1 MRPSSNTILGGR
13 YALTERIAIGGMGE
27 VWKAKDQV
35 LGRIVAVKIL
45 KDEYNG
51 DPTFLQRFRAEARHT
66 ALLNHPGVANVF
78 DYGED
83 EGSAFLVMELVP
95 GEPLSNIIDRQ
106 KSLDPDTVLNYIG
119 QTARALAA
127 AHAQGLVHRDVKP
140 GNLIITPDNRVKVT
154 DFGIARLA
162 DQVPLTAT
170 GQVMGTAQYL
180 APEQATG
187 QTATGSSDIYS
198 LGIIGYELLAGRRP
212 FTGESQIAIA
222 LAQVN
227 DNPPALPDSIPE
239 PVRALIMSMLA
250 KDPEERPEN
259 AGKLANAVDAL
270 RRGDVKAA
278 VTMVPGMQPFLS
290 QDFSD
295 EQPTEAIAPVSGPS
309 TRPMS
314 GTAAAGVTGSAA
326 AAAQPDPKYSAHP
339 STAQFDAVNRPPSS
353 QRGSTPQGER
363 RKTSVWAW
371 LLPLLALLVAL
382 AVAGVYFLSS
392 RDDSGSPAPGT
403 VTSSTVSP
411 TANTVVLPAN
421 MVGRDAD
428 QVASEITAMGVNVDK
443 RLQQG
448 TGQAE
453 NTVVSVEPA
462 AGSRVEVGSTVVM
475 YVAWTPGAQPTPGAG
490 TGGTG
495 ATQSPQQQPE
505 QNQNTPAPQQTAQP
519 APTNG
524 GNDAGDGT
532 GADNGGAGNGATTG
546 TGQTGENGANTQAD
560 AGAQGTTDQGTTNQ
574 GAADQGARTEAG
586 SGQDNSV
593 QGSGRG
599 ALAAPSAP
607 GSGTGG

>member
-95 GEPLSNIIDRQ
+95 GDPLSNVIDRK
-106 KSLDPDTVLNYIG
+106 KSLEPDTVLNYIG

-198 LGIIGYELLAGRRP
+198 LGIIGYELLAGKRP

-227 DNPPALPDSIPE
+227 DSPPPLPDNLPE

-250 KDPEERPEN
+250 KDPQDRPEN

-270 RRGDVKAA
+270 RRNDVKSA
-278 VTMVPGMQPFLS
+278 VAMVPGMAVFLPGH
-290 QDFSD
+290 QDND
-295 EQPTEAIAPVSGPS
+295 QPTEAMSAVKDDH
-309 TRPMS
+309 TRAMPRS
-314 GTAAAGVTGSAA
+314 TGSAA
-326 AAAQPDPKYSAHP
+326 APAVVGSAAAADRPDPKYSAHP
-339 STAQFDAVNRPPSS
+339 STAQFDAVDHSHGAS
-353 QRGSTPQGER
+353 KGGSESTGH
-363 RKTSVWAW
+363 RKTAW
-371 LLPLLALLVAL
+371 PWVLPLVLLLVGGLIFGLWAL
-382 AVAGVYFLSS
+382 GN
-392 RDDSGSPAPGT
+392 RGDEDPAPQGT
-403 VTSSTVSP
+403 VTSSTASP
-411 TANTVVLPAN
+411 DTHMVTLPAS
-421 MVGRDAD
+421 MVGENGE
-428 QVASEITAMGVNVDK
+428 EIANEIAQLGVNVDK

-448 TGQAE
+448 SGRPAG
-453 NTVVSVEPA
+453 TVISSDPE
-462 AGSRVEVGSTVVM
+462 AGTEVAVGSTVIL
-475 YVAWTPGAQPTPGAG
+475 YVAWSSEAG
-490 TGGTG
+490 
-495 ATQSPQQQPE
+495 
-505 QNQNTPAPQQTAQP
+505 N
-519 APTNG
+519 
-524 GNDAGDGT
+524 
-532 GADNGGAGNGATTG
+532 NGGAQQNSEAPAPDSPATQNPAPAQTQAPQPGNEPTQVPQAPDATGAPEAAAPAAEPDDAAASSPANGQLQGVAEASGPGAARTQQGNGDT
-546 TGQTGENGANTQAD
+546 
-560 AGAQGTTDQGTTNQ
+560 
-574 GAADQGARTEAG
+574 
-586 SGQDNSV
+586 
-593 QGSGRG
+593 
-599 ALAAPSAP
+599 AP
-607 GSGTGG
+607 GSGTEG

>member
-13 YALTERIAIGGMGE
+13 YALMERIAIGGMGE

-106 KSLDPDTVLNYIG
+106 KTRDADTVLNYIG

-227 DNPPALPDSIPE
+227 DNPPPLPDSVPE

-250 KDPEERPEN
+250 KDPEDRPEN

-270 RRGDVKAA
+270 RRGDLKSA
-278 VTMVPGMQPFLS
+278 VAMVPGMAPWLS
-290 QDFSD
+290 EASTQD
-295 EQPTEAIAPVSGPS
+295 EQPTEAMAPVSGPS
-309 TRPMS
+309 TRAMP
-314 GTAAAGVTGSAA
+314 GTAVSSTVGTGSAA
-326 AAAQPDPKYSAHP
+326 AAARPDPEYSAHP
-339 STAQFDAVNRPPSS
+339 STAQFDAVDQSR
-353 QRGSTPQGER
+353 RTGGSAASGTSKR
-363 RKTSVWAW
+363 SVWAW
-371 LLPLLALLVAL
+371 LLPLLALLVVA
-382 AVAGVYFLSS
+382 AVAGVWFLTT
-392 RDDSGSPAPGT
+392 RDTEDSPAPGT

-411 TANTVVLPAN
+411 TRASTVTLPRDI
-421 MVGRDAD
+421 VGKDAD
-428 QVASEITAMGVNVDK
+428 QVSNEIVALGVNVDK
-443 RLQQG
+443 RLQRD
-448 TGQAE
+448 TGRTA
-453 NTVVSVEPA
+453 NTVVSSDPA
-462 AGSRVEVGSTVVM
+462 GGTEVEVGSTVVM
-475 YVAWTPGAQPTPGAG
+475 YVAWEPTAQPSKG
-490 TGGTG
+490 TGTDGGSAPSSTPQRSEAPEQPGPSIPGNSVPPAAPNGDG
-495 ATQSPQQQPE
+495 ATQGAAPGNEPSADTGGQGAQAGGTTE
-505 QNQNTPAPQQTAQP
+505 GSTAPQ
-519 APTNG
+519 
-524 GNDAGDGT
+524 DS
-532 GADNGGAGNGATTG
+532 GA
-546 TGQTGENGANTQAD
+546 
-560 AGAQGTTDQGTTNQ
+560 
-574 GAADQGARTEAG
+574 
-586 SGQDNSV
+586 V
-593 QGSGRG
+593 
-599 ALAAPSAP
+599 AAPSP
-607 GSGTGG
+607 GTGSDG

>member
-1 MRPSSNTILGGR
+1 MRPSSDTILGGR

-95 GEPLSNIIDRQ
+95 GEPLSNIIDR
-106 KSLDPDTVLNYIG
+106 KKTLDPDTVLNYIG

-140 GNLIITPDNRVKVT
+140 GNLMITPDNRVKVT

-198 LGIIGYELLAGRRP
+198 LGIIGYECLKGKRP

-227 DNPPALPDSIPE
+227 DVPPPLPDSVPE

-250 KDPEERPEN
+250 KDPHDRPEN
-259 AGKLANAVDAL
+259 ASKLANAVDAL
-270 RRGDVKAA
+270 RRGDVPAA
-278 VTMVPGMQPFLS
+278 VAMAPGMAAFLGGRG
-290 QDFSD
+290 
-295 EQPTEAIAPVSGPS
+295 EQPTEAISPVGETRTQALPGSG
-309 TRPMS
+309 
-314 GTAAAGVTGSAA
+314 AAGSSVMSSAA
-326 AAAQPDPKYSAHP
+326 AANRPDPQYSVHP
-339 STAQFDAVNRPPSS
+339 STAQFDAADHASASPT
-353 QRGSTPQGER
+353 RGSRHAKGK
-363 RKTSVWAW
+363 RKSPWPW
-371 LLPLLALLVAL
+371 LLPLLILLIAAL
-382 AVAGVYFLSS
+382 AVAVWFFGT
-392 RDDSGSPAPGT
+392 RGDDATPHGT
-403 VTSSTVSP
+403 VTSSTASP
-411 TANTVVLPAN
+411 TANTVTLPAN
-421 MVGRDAD
+421 LVGANGDEMAD
-428 QVASEITAMGVNVDK
+428 QIARMGVNVDK

-448 TGQAE
+448 TGRPDG
-453 NTVVSVEPA
+453 TVVSSDPEGGTEVP
-462 AGSRVEVGSTVVM
+462 VGSTVVL
-475 YVAWTPGAQPTPGAG
+475 YVAWTPGQSQGQQGAGSSGGATSTAEPSVPARQEQPAPAESAPTPGAPAEPSAPANG
-490 TGGTG
+490 G
-495 ATQSPQQQPE
+495 ATQGAGQPS
-505 QNQNTPAPQQTAQP
+505 
-519 APTNG
+519 G
-524 GNDAGDGT
+524 S
-532 GADNGGAGNGATTG
+532 GAD
-546 TGQTGENGANTQAD
+546 
-560 AGAQGTTDQGTTNQ
+560 
-574 GAADQGARTEAG
+574 
-586 SGQDNSV
+586 
-593 QGSGRG
+593 GRG
-599 ALAAPSAP
+599 DAQAAP
-607 GSGTGG
+607 GSGAYSPAPETGGDAGAEG

>member
-95 GEPLSNIIDRQ
+95 GDPLSNVIDR
-106 KSLDPDTVLNYIG
+106 KKTLDPDTVLNYIG

-198 LGIIGYELLAGRRP
+198 LGIIGYELLAGKRP

-227 DNPPALPDSIPE
+227 DPPPPLPDTLPE
-239 PVRALIMSMLA
+239 PVRALIMFMLA
-250 KDPEERPEN
+250 KDPADRPEN

-270 RRGDVKAA
+270 RRDDLKSA
-278 VTMVPGMQPFLS
+278 VAMVPGMAAFLS
-290 QDFSD
+290 DQQD
-295 EQPTEAIAPVSGPS
+295 EPTEALSPVAEDR
-309 TRPMS
+309 TRPLPRS
-314 GTAAAGVTGSAA
+314 TGSAA
-326 AAAQPDPKYSAHP
+326 APAVVGSAAAANRPDPKYSAHP
-339 STAQFDAVNRPPSS
+339 STAQFDAVD
-353 QRGSTPQGER
+353 GSRATGSGGSDRSGGSATAGR
-363 RKTSVWAW
+363 RKTAWPWVLPIVLLLLGGLIFGMWA
-371 LLPLLALLVAL
+371 L
-382 AVAGVYFLSS
+382 GN
-392 RDDSGSPAPGT
+392 RDDEDPAPQGT
-403 VTSSTVSP
+403 VTSSTASP
-411 TANTVVLPAN
+411 EAEMVTLPASI
-421 MVGRDAD
+421 VGEDGDRIAN
-428 QVASEITAMGVNVDK
+428 EIAQLGVNVDK

-448 TGQAE
+448 SDRPDG
-453 NTVVSVEPA
+453 TVISSDPD
-462 AGSRVEVGSTVVM
+462 AGTEVPVGSTVIL
-475 YVAWTPGAQPTPGAG
+475 YVAWSPDAADGNGGQQG
-490 TGGTG
+490 TNAPDQGGTTTQNPAPEQTQAPQPDEEPTQAPA
-495 ATQSPQQQPE
+495 ATQ
-505 QNQNTPAPQQTAQP
+505 APQA
-519 APTNG
+519 
-524 GNDAGDGT
+524 
-532 GADNGGAGNGATTG
+532 
-546 TGQTGENGANTQAD
+546 TQA
-560 AGAQGTTDQGTTNQ
+560 AEPAASPAAEA
-574 GAADQGARTEAG
+574 AAD
-586 SGQDNSV
+586 
-593 QGSGRG
+593 SGRG
-599 ALAAPSAP
+599 ATSAP
-607 GSGTGG
+607 DAGQLQSVAEAPAADTDRGGQNVDGAAAGPGSNAGSEG

>member
-106 KSLDPDTVLNYIG
+106 KTVDPDTVLNYIG

-227 DNPPALPDSIPE
+227 DNPPPLPDSVPE

-250 KDPEERPEN
+250 KDPEDRPAN

-270 RRGDVKAA
+270 RRGDVKSA
-278 VTMVPGMQPFLS
+278 VAMVPGMAPLLS
-290 QDFSD
+290 EKYTQED
-295 EQPTEAIAPVSGPS
+295 QPTEAITPVTGPR
-309 TRPMS
+309 TRAMD
-314 GTAAAGVTGSAA
+314 GTAASPAAIGTGSAA
-326 AAAQPDPKYSAHP
+326 AADRPDPRDSAHP
-339 STAQFDAVNRPPSS
+339 STAQFDAVDHSA
-353 QRGSTPQGER
+353 RGS
-363 RKTSVWAW
+363 RKAEKSGGRSVWAW
-371 LLPLLALLVAL
+371 LLPLLILLVVL
-382 AVAGVYFLSS
+382 AVAGVWFLTGRDSS
-392 RDDSGSPAPGT
+392 DSPEPGT

-411 TANTVVLPAN
+411 TDANAVTLPAN
-421 MVGRDAD
+421 IVGRDAQSVSD
-428 QVASEITAMGVNVDK
+428 EIVALGVNVDK

-448 TGQAE
+448 TGKAE
-453 NTVVSVEPA
+453 NTVVSSDPEG
-462 AGSRVEVGSTVVM
+462 GSRVEIGSTVVL
-475 YVAWTPGAQPTPGAG
+475 YVAWTPSSSATQNSGAATGSSREATSPAREETAAPAAPTQPANG
-490 TGGTG
+490 G
-495 ATQSPQQQPE
+495 ATQ
-505 QNQNTPAPQQTAQP
+505 
-519 APTNG
+519 G
-524 GNDAGDGT
+524 GVDD
-532 GADNGGAGNGATTG
+532 GGA
-546 TGQTGENGANTQAD
+546 
-560 AGAQGTTDQGTTNQ
+560 TN
-574 GAADQGARTEAG
+574 GAADPTQGASDAQAQEPGTSTG
-586 SGQDNSV
+586 NDSSGQGMSG
-593 QGSGRG
+593 QGSNGD
-599 ALAAPSAP
+599 AVAAPATP
-607 GSGTGG
+607 GSPGTGTDG

>member
-1 MRPSSNTILGGR
+1 VRPSSNTILGGR

-106 KSLDPDTVLNYIG
+106 KTVDPDTVLNYIG

-227 DNPPALPDSIPE
+227 DNPPPLPDSVPE

-250 KDPEERPEN
+250 KDPEDRPAN

-270 RRGDVKAA
+270 RRGDVKSA
-278 VTMVPGMQPFLS
+278 VAMVPGMAPLLS
-290 QDFSD
+290 EKYTQED
-295 EQPTEAIAPVSGPS
+295 QPTEAITPVTGPR
-309 TRPMS
+309 TRAMD
-314 GTAAAGVTGSAA
+314 GTAASPAAIGTGSAA
-326 AAAQPDPKYSAHP
+326 AADRPDPRYSAHP
-339 STAQFDAVNRPPSS
+339 STAQFDAVDHSA
-353 QRGSTPQGER
+353 RGS
-363 RKTSVWAW
+363 RKAEKSGGRSVWAW
-371 LLPLLALLVAL
+371 LLPLLILLVVL
-382 AVAGVYFLSS
+382 AVAGVWFLTGRDSS
-392 RDDSGSPAPGT
+392 DSPEPGT

-411 TANTVVLPAN
+411 TDANAVTLPAN
-421 MVGRDAD
+421 IVGRDAQSVSD
-428 QVASEITAMGVNVDK
+428 EIVALGVNVDK

-448 TGQAE
+448 TGKAE
-453 NTVVSVEPA
+453 NTVVSSDPEG
-462 AGSRVEVGSTVVM
+462 GSRVEIGSTVVL
-475 YVAWTPGAQPTPGAG
+475 YVAWTPSSSATQNSGADTGSSREATSPAREETAAPAAPTQPANG
-490 TGGTG
+490 G
-495 ATQSPQQQPE
+495 ATQ
-505 QNQNTPAPQQTAQP
+505 
-519 APTNG
+519 G
-524 GNDAGDGT
+524 GVDD
-532 GADNGGAGNGATTG
+532 GGA
-546 TGQTGENGANTQAD
+546 
-560 AGAQGTTDQGTTNQ
+560 TN
-574 GAADQGARTEAG
+574 GAADPTQGASDAQAQEPGTSTG
-586 SGQDNSV
+586 NDSSGQGTSG
-593 QGSGRG
+593 QGSNGD
-599 ALAAPSAP
+599 AVAAPATP
-607 GSGTGG
+607 GSPGTGTDG

>member
-95 GEPLSNIIDRQ
+95 GDPLSNVIDRK
-106 KSLDPDTVLNYIG
+106 KSLEPDTVLNYIG

-198 LGIIGYELLAGRRP
+198 LGIIGYELLAGKRP

-227 DNPPALPDSIPE
+227 DPPPPLPDSIPE

-250 KDPEERPEN
+250 KDPQDRPEN

-270 RRGDVKAA
+270 RRNDVKSA
-278 VTMVPGMQPFLS
+278 VAMVPGMAQFLP
-290 QDFSD
+290 DHPEND
-295 EQPTEAIAPVSGPS
+295 QPTEAISPAKDDR
-309 TRPMS
+309 TRPMPRS
-314 GTAAAGVTGSAA
+314 TGSAAVPAVVGSAA
-326 AAAQPDPKYSAHP
+326 AANRPDPKYSAHP
-339 STAQFDAVNRPPSS
+339 STAQFDAVEHSDTTGKGGSESAGRRKSPWPWVLPLVLLLLGGVIFGLWALGNRDD
-353 QRGSTPQGER
+353 GDSTPQ
-363 RKTSVWAW
+363 
-371 LLPLLALLVAL
+371 
-382 AVAGVYFLSS
+382 
-392 RDDSGSPAPGT
+392 GT
-403 VTSSTVSP
+403 VTSSTASP
-411 TANTVVLPAN
+411 SAEMVTLPASI
-421 MVGRDAD
+421 VGQNGD
-428 QVASEITAMGVNVDK
+428 EIANDIAQLGVNVDK

-448 TGQAE
+448 SG
-453 NTVVSVEPA
+453 NPDGTVISSDPE
-462 AGSRVEVGSTVVM
+462 AGTEVAVGSTVIL
-475 YVAWTPGAQPTPGAG
+475 YVAWSPEASNNGGGQQDSEAPAQDAPATQNPAPEQTQAPQPAEPTQAPDDAPAATQNPGARDDSAATPAAEAAADPDAAASSPADGQLQSVAEAPRSDAAQGQQSVSGAEQGSGAG
-490 TGGTG
+490 TG
-495 ATQSPQQQPE
+495 
-505 QNQNTPAPQQTAQP
+505 
-519 APTNG
+519 
-524 GNDAGDGT
+524 
-532 GADNGGAGNGATTG
+532 
-546 TGQTGENGANTQAD
+546 
-560 AGAQGTTDQGTTNQ
+560 
-574 GAADQGARTEAG
+574 TEG
-586 SGQDNSV
+586 
-593 QGSGRG
+593 
-599 ALAAPSAP
+599 
-607 GSGTGG
+607 

>member
-187 QTATGSSDIYS
+187 QTATGPSDIYS

-227 DNPPALPDSIPE
+227 DNPPPLPDSIPE

-250 KDPEERPEN
+250 KDPEDRPEN

-270 RRGDVKAA
+270 RRGDVRSA
-278 VTMVPGMQPFLS
+278 VAMVPGMAPFLS
-290 QDFSD
+290 ESYSD
-295 EQPTEAIAPVSGPS
+295 DDQPTEAMAPVPGPS
-309 TRPMS
+309 TRALS
-314 GTAAAGVTGSAA
+314 GTAASSTVGTGSAA
-326 AAAQPDPKYSAHP
+326 AAARPDPRYSAHP
-339 STAQFDAVNRPPSS
+339 STAQFDAVDQTRRSS
-353 QRGSTPQGER
+353 GSSPGGREKR
-363 RKTSVWAW
+363 SVWAW
-371 LLPLLALLVAL
+371 LLPLLALLVVL
-382 AVAGVYFLSS
+382 LLAGVWFFSTRDSS
-392 RDDSGSPAPGT
+392 DAPAPGT

-411 TANTVVLPAN
+411 TRANTVALPRKT
-421 MVGRDAD
+421 VGRNAE
-428 QVASEITAMGVNVDK
+428 QVSDEIVALGVNVDK

-448 TGQAE
+448 TGQPD
-453 NTVVSVEPA
+453 NTVVASDPEGGATVEI
-462 AGSRVEVGSTVVM
+462 GSTVVLT
-475 YVAWTPGAQPTPGAG
+475 VAWTPGSDAGQGAVPSGDAASSAPSRTEPAQEQTPSAPAQSAVPSAPAAPSGGNDNADSGGAGDGAGNGAAPTAAPSAGTVEDTTTGVQAGATPGAG
-490 TGGTG
+490 TSVQDTGVVANPG
-495 ATQSPQQQPE
+495 AT
-505 QNQNTPAPQQTAQP
+505 
-519 APTNG
+519 
-524 GNDAGDGT
+524 
-532 GADNGGAGNGATTG
+532 GGAT
-546 TGQTGENGANTQAD
+546 
-560 AGAQGTTDQGTTNQ
+560 
-574 GAADQGARTEAG
+574 
-586 SGQDNSV
+586 
-593 QGSGRG
+593 
-599 ALAAPSAP
+599 
-607 GSGTGG
+607 SGTGG

>member
-106 KSLDPDTVLNYIG
+106 KTVDPDTVLNYIG

-227 DNPPALPDSIPE
+227 DNPPPLPDSVPE

-250 KDPEERPEN
+250 KDPEDRPGN

-270 RRGDVKAA
+270 RRGDVKSA
-278 VTMVPGMQPFLS
+278 VAMVPGMAPLLS
-290 QDFSD
+290 EKYTQED
-295 EQPTEAIAPVSGPS
+295 QPTEAITPVTGPR
-309 TRPMS
+309 TRAMD
-314 GTAAAGVTGSAA
+314 GTAASPAAIGTGSAA
-326 AAAQPDPKYSAHP
+326 AADRPDPRYSAHP
-339 STAQFDAVNRPPSS
+339 STAQFDAVDHSA
-353 QRGSTPQGER
+353 RGS
-363 RKTSVWAW
+363 RKAEKSGGRSVWAW
-371 LLPLLALLVAL
+371 LLPLLILLVVL
-382 AVAGVYFLSS
+382 AVAGVWFLTGRDSS
-392 RDDSGSPAPGT
+392 DSPEPGT

-411 TANTVVLPAN
+411 TDANAVTLPAN
-421 MVGRDAD
+421 IVGRDAQSVSD
-428 QVASEITAMGVNVDK
+428 EIVALGVNVDK

-448 TGQAE
+448 TGKAE
-453 NTVVSVEPA
+453 NTVVSSDPEG
-462 AGSRVEVGSTVVM
+462 GSRVEIGSTVVL
-475 YVAWTPGAQPTPGAG
+475 YVAWTPSSSATQNSGADTGSSREATSPAREETAEPAAPTQPANG
-490 TGGTG
+490 G
-495 ATQSPQQQPE
+495 ATQ
-505 QNQNTPAPQQTAQP
+505 
-519 APTNG
+519 G
-524 GNDAGDGT
+524 GVDD
-532 GADNGGAGNGATTG
+532 GGA
-546 TGQTGENGANTQAD
+546 
-560 AGAQGTTDQGTTNQ
+560 TN
-574 GAADQGARTEAG
+574 GAADPTQGASDAQAQEPGTSTG
-586 SGQDNSV
+586 NDSSGQGTSG
-593 QGSGRG
+593 QGSNGD
-599 ALAAPSAP
+599 AVAAPATP
-607 GSGTGG
+607 GSPGTGTDG

>member
-95 GEPLSNIIDRQ
+95 GEPLSNVIDRQ
-106 KSLDPDTVLNYIG
+106 KTLDPDTVLNYIG

-227 DNPPALPDSIPE
+227 DNPPPLPDTVPE

-250 KDPEERPEN
+250 KDPEDRPEN

-270 RRGDVKAA
+270 RRGDVRSA
-278 VTMVPGMQPFLS
+278 VAMVPGMATFLS
-290 QDFSD
+290 ENFSD
-295 EQPTEAIAPVSGPS
+295 DGQPTEAMPPVSGPR
-309 TRPMS
+309 TRAMP
-314 GTAAAGVTGSAA
+314 GTAVDATVGTGSAA
-326 AAAQPDPKYSAHP
+326 AADRPAPEYSAHP
-339 STAQFDAVNRPPSS
+339 STAQFDAVHQGDRSQAGSS
-353 QRGSTPQGER
+353 GRNGGR
-363 RKTSVWAW
+363 RRSVWAW
-371 LLPLLALLVAL
+371 LLPLLVALLVLGGIGAWFL
-382 AVAGVYFLSS
+382 TSAGS
-392 RDDSGSPAPGT
+392 DDKPAPGT

-411 TANTVVLPAN
+411 TPDNTVTLPREI
-421 MVGRDAD
+421 VGRDAN
-428 QVASEITAMGVNVDK
+428 QVSAEIAALGVNVDK

-448 TGQAE
+448 TGKAE
-453 NTVVSVEPA
+453 NTVVASDPA
-462 AGSRVEVGSTVVM
+462 AGARVKVGSTVVLT
-475 YVAWTPGAQPTPGAG
+475 VAWTPDSGQGSGGGTSSQAPTQQATSEPQRTAAPGTTQDSGSGATSGTGNGSGDGGGTG
-490 TGGTG
+490 TGGEDTGGQTTGSEQTG
-495 ATQSPQQQPE
+495 AQTSQPQALG
-505 QNQNTPAPQQTAQP
+505 T
-519 APTNG
+519 
-524 GNDAGDGT
+524 AGDGT
-532 GADNGGAGNGATTG
+532 Q
-546 TGQTGENGANTQAD
+546 TGQTTAEG
-560 AGAQGTTDQGTTNQ
+560 
-574 GAADQGARTEAG
+574 G
-586 SGQDNSV
+586 STST
-593 QGSGRG
+593 
-599 ALAAPSAP
+599 
-607 GSGTGG
+607 GSGTGSVAVPSAGTGTNG

>member
-1 MRPSSNTILGGR
+1 MRPSSSTILGGR

-187 QTATGSSDIYS
+187 QTATGASDIYS

-227 DNPPALPDSIPE
+227 DNPPPLPDSVPE

-250 KDPEERPEN
+250 KDPEDRPEN

-270 RRGDVKAA
+270 RRGDMASA
-278 VTMVPGMQPFLS
+278 VAMVPGMSRFLS
-290 QDFSD
+290 TGVTDD
-295 EQPTEAIAPVSGPS
+295 DQPTEAMAPVSGPA
-309 TRPMS
+309 TRAMP
-314 GTAAAGVTGSAA
+314 GTAMGAPVGTGSAA
-326 AAAQPDPKYSAHP
+326 AANRPDPRYSAHP
-339 STAQFDAVNRPPSS
+339 STAQFDAVDQGRT
-353 QRGSTPQGER
+353 GSTPQQKPR
-363 RKTSVWAW
+363 RSVWAW
-371 LLPLLALLVAL
+371 LLPLLALLLVL
-382 AVAGVYFLSS
+382 VLAGVWFFSTRGS
-392 RDDSGSPAPGT
+392 EDSPSPGT

-411 TANTVVLPAN
+411 TESGTVTLPQQ
-421 MVGRDAD
+421 MVGRNAE
-428 QVASEITAMGVNVDK
+428 QVSNEIVALGVNVDK

-448 TGQAE
+448 TGKAE
-453 NTVVSVEPA
+453 NTVVSTEPG
-462 AGSRVEVGSTVVM
+462 AGASVKVGSTVVV
-475 YVAWTPGAQPTPGAG
+475 YVAWTP
-490 TGGTG
+490 
-495 ATQSPQQQPE
+495 
-505 QNQNTPAPQQTAQP
+505 PA
-519 APTNG
+519 
-524 GNDAGDGT
+524 D
-532 GADNGGAGNGATTG
+532 
-546 TGQTGENGANTQAD
+546 
-560 AGAQGTTDQGTTNQ
+560 
-574 GAADQGARTEAG
+574 
-586 SGQDNSV
+586 SGQ
-593 QGSGRG
+593 
-599 ALAAPSAP
+599 
-607 GSGTGG
+607 GSGTGGATGQPGATPQPGGGGASAPAPTGAPVNPSTGAGNGGADGGNQGGGNGATNSAGRGGDTSQDTGDQGARADGATGGTVAGQDAAVAAPGASGGASNGTDG

>member
-1 MRPSSNTILGGR
+1 MRPSSDTILGGR

-95 GEPLSNIIDRQ
+95 GEPLSNIIDR
-106 KSLDPDTVLNYIG
+106 KKTLEPDTVLNYIG

-140 GNLIITPDNRVKVT
+140 GNLMITPDNRVKVT

-198 LGIIGYELLAGRRP
+198 LGIIGYECLKGKRP

-227 DNPPALPDSIPE
+227 DAPPPLPDSIPG

-250 KDPEERPEN
+250 KDPHDRPEN

-270 RRGDVKAA
+270 RRGDADSA
-278 VTMVPGMQPFLS
+278 VDMVPGMAPLLTEQG
-290 QDFSD
+290 
-295 EQPTEAIAPVSGPS
+295 EQPTEAMAPVTGAR
-309 TRPMS
+309 TRALP
-314 GTAAAGVTGSAA
+314 GAGSTGSGVMSSAA
-326 AAAQPDPKYSAHP
+326 VANSPDPRYSAHP
-339 STAQFDAVNRPPSS
+339 STAQFDSAEQASGTS
-353 QRGSTPQGER
+353 ARGAKGT
-363 RKTSVWAW
+363 RKSPWPW
-371 LLPLLALLVAL
+371 LLPLLILVIAAL
-382 AVAGVYFLSS
+382 AVGVWLLGT
-392 RDDSGSPAPGT
+392 RGDGTAPKGT
-403 VTSSTVSP
+403 VTSSTASP
-411 TANTVVLPAN
+411 TADSDTDTVTLPADL
-421 MVGRDAD
+421 VGAD
-428 QVASEITAMGVNVDK
+428 GNEMADEIARLGVNVDK

-448 TGQAE
+448 TGRPDG
-453 NTVVSVEPA
+453 TVVASDPEGGTDVPL
-462 AGSRVEVGSTVVM
+462 GSTVVL
-475 YVAWTPGAQPTPGAG
+475 YVAWTPGQQPADPQGNGDTSGGPGA
-490 TGGTG
+490 
-495 ATQSPQQQPE
+495 ATAPAAPAPARE
-505 QNQNTPAPQQTAQP
+505 NTPAPAPTPAAPDGAQQP
-519 APTNG
+519 AGPPEEGSPQDGAPQG
-524 GNDAGDGT
+524 GAPQGAEQPSGSDAGNLGDAQAAPDANAQTPAPQT
-532 GADNGGAGNGATTG
+532 GDSTG
-546 TGQTGENGANTQAD
+546 TEG
-560 AGAQGTTDQGTTNQ
+560 
-574 GAADQGARTEAG
+574 
-586 SGQDNSV
+586 
-593 QGSGRG
+593 
-599 ALAAPSAP
+599 
-607 GSGTGG
+607 

>member
-106 KSLDPDTVLNYIG
+106 KTLDPDTVLNYIG

-227 DNPPALPDSIPE
+227 DNPPPLPDSVPE

-250 KDPEERPEN
+250 KDPEDRPEN

-270 RRGDVKAA
+270 RRGDVKSA
-278 VTMVPGMQPFLS
+278 VAMVPGMAPLLS
-290 QDFSD
+290 EKYTQDD
-295 EQPTEAIAPVSGPS
+295 QPTEAIAPVTGPR
-309 TRPMS
+309 TRAMD
-314 GTAAAGVTGSAA
+314 GTAASPAAIGTGSAA
-326 AAAQPDPKYSAHP
+326 AADRPDPRYSAHP
-339 STAQFDAVNRPPSS
+339 STAQFDAVDHSA
-353 QRGSTPQGER
+353 RGS
-363 RKTSVWAW
+363 RKAEKSGKRSVWAW
-371 LLPLLALLVAL
+371 LLPLLILLVVL
-382 AVAGVYFLSS
+382 AVAGVWFLTGRDSS
-392 RDDSGSPAPGT
+392 DSPEPGT

-411 TANTVVLPAN
+411 TDANTVTLPAN
-421 MVGRDAD
+421 IVGRDAQSVSD
-428 QVASEITAMGVNVDK
+428 DIVALGVNVDK

-448 TGQAE
+448 TGKAE
-453 NTVVSVEPA
+453 NTVVSSDPEG
-462 AGSRVEVGSTVVM
+462 GSKVEVGSTVVL
-475 YVAWTPGAQPTPGAG
+475 YVAWTPSSSATQDSGAG
-490 TGGTG
+490 TGRSGEATTPAREETAAPAAPTQPANGG
-495 ATQSPQQQPE
+495 ATQ
-505 QNQNTPAPQQTAQP
+505 
-519 APTNG
+519 G
-524 GNDAGDGT
+524 GVDD
-532 GADNGGAGNGATTG
+532 GGAAT
-546 TGQTGENGANTQAD
+546 N
-560 AGAQGTTDQGTTNQ
+560 
-574 GAADQGARTEAG
+574 GAADPAEGGSGAQAQDPGTSTG
-586 SGQDNSV
+586 NDSSGQDTSG
-593 QGSGRG
+593 QGSNGD
-599 ALAAPSAP
+599 AVAAPATAGGP
-607 GSGTGG
+607 GTGTDG

>member
-106 KSLDPDTVLNYIG
+106 KTLDPDTVLNYIG

-250 KDPEERPEN
+250 KDPEDRPEN

-309 TRPMS
+309 TRPLS

-363 RKTSVWAW
+363 RKRSVWAW

-392 RDDSGSPAPGT
+392 RDDPGAPAPGT

-475 YVAWTPGAQPTPGAG
+475 YVAWTPGAQTTPGTG
-490 TGGTG
+490 TGGNG
-495 ATQSPQQQPE
+495 ATQSPQQQPGG
-505 QNQNTPAPQQTAQP
+505 QNTPAPQQTAQP

-524 GNDAGDGT
+524 GGNGAGNGG
-532 GADNGGAGNGATTG
+532 GADNGGAGNGAT
-546 TGQTGENGANTQAD
+546 NGAGQAEQNGASTQAD
-560 AGAQGTTDQGTTNQ
+560 TGAQGTTDQS
-574 GAADQGARTEAG
+574 ARTEAG
-586 SGQDNSV
+586 SGQANPA
-593 QGSGRG
+593 QGTGDG

-607 GSGTGG
+607 GSGAGG